1 MKGMK
6 INDISISVVV
16 STFNRVAYLKQCV
29 DRLLELNFDNFE
41 IIIVNDGSTDST
53 RDYLNNLKNNRI
65 RIVHH
70 RENLGL
76 SSARNSGIKAAKYD
90 IIAFTDD
97 DCLADKNW
105 LRNIAEGFT
114 DDSIGF
120 VIGQVF
126 YVKKDYIGY
135 FPERLVRNIGAKWP
149 MGCNI
154 AYQKK
159 VFDDVGDFEDRFFKY
174 GNEDS
179 EMAIRTIVGGY
190 SYARSPNA
198 IVIHQAMDWD
208 AKSLLKSAKNASV
221 WPILKKKYPDHYL
234 VFGPPVKYGVF
245 VEIRDYLYILTLPVL
260 IPLLLARYLLNKKSD
275 LGIFFIKWPIYLF
288 MRRYYIYR
296 EAVKNKVLMA

>member
-1 MKGMK
+1 MK
-6 INDISISVVV
+6 INNISISVVV
-16 STFNRVAYLKQCV
+16 STFNRAAYLKHCI

-41 IIIVNDGSTDST
+41 IIIVNDGSTDNT
-53 RDYLNNLKNNRI
+53 GDYLDSLKNKRI
-65 RIVHH
+65 RIVNH

-76 SSARNSGIKAAKYD
+76 SSARNSGIKAAKYN

-105 LRNIAEGFT
+105 LRKMAEGFA
-114 DDSIGF
+114 DDNIGF

-126 YVKKDYIGY
+126 YITKDYKGY

-159 VFDDVGDFEDRFFKY
+159 VFQRIGYFEDRFFKY

-179 EMAIRTIVGGY
+179 EMAIRTIASGF
-190 SYARSPNA
+190 SFARA
-198 IVIHQAMDWD
+198 ADAVVFHQAMEWD
-208 AKSLLKSAKNASV
+208 IGSLLKSARNASV
-221 WPILKKKYPDHYL
+221 WPILKKKYPDHYSA
-234 VFGPPVKYGVF
+234 FGPPVKCGIF
-245 VEIRDYLYILTLPVL
+245 VEFKDYLYIFTLPVL
-260 IPLLLARYLLNKKSD
+260 IPLLLARYLVNKKYNFK
-275 LGIFFIKWPIYLF
+275 LFFAKWPIYLF